1 MRIGIFSESYEPLK
15 NGVAISVR
23 TLIDE
28 LRAARHHVCVVAP
41 HFPDYI
47 DDSPF
52 VMRVPSILS
61 PVNADYPV
69 PYPWFPRLRRQLA
82 KLQLDILHSH
92 SPWFL
97 GLLAVR
103 AARRQNI
110 PHVSTYHTLYENYA
124 HYLSILPEHA
134 TRGLIEWW
142 MPEFYNQC
150 TCVIAP
156 SKVAAQSLR
165 GYGVTSKIAII
176 PTGSPLP
183 YPEHLS
189 ETSVRVTRQRWG
201 VPLDSPVLL
210 YVGRIARE
218 KNLELVLESFALVS
232 RTHADARLMIVGDGP
247 YLEDF
252 RTLAAASPCGGRI
265 IFTGPIDRSELDPI
279 YAAADLFVFGSCTET
294 QGLVVAE
301 ARAAGTPAVV
311 SRVGGASENVTD
323 GEDGLIVE
331 PSPEAFSRAISAVLE
346 NTNRRIEMRQ
356 RCRHNAQLQTPAAMA
371 LRVAGVYREAVD
383 ATSESMAVAARG

>member
-28 LRAARHHVCVVAP
+28 LRAERHHVCVVAP
-41 HFPDYI
+41 HFPDYV
-47 DDSPF
+47 DESPF

-82 KLQLDILHSH
+82 KLQLDVLHSQ

-124 HYLSILPEHA
+124 HYLSILPEPA
-134 TRGLIEWW
+134 TIGLIEWW

-156 SKVAAQSLR
+156 SKV
-165 GYGVTSKIAII
+165 
-176 PTGSPLP
+176 
-183 YPEHLS
+183 
-189 ETSVRVTRQRWG
+189 
-201 VPLDSPVLL
+201 
-210 YVGRIARE
+210 
-218 KNLELVLESFALVS
+218 
-232 RTHADARLMIVGDGP
+232 
-247 YLEDF
+247 
-252 RTLAAASPCGGRI
+252 
-265 IFTGPIDRSELDPI
+265 
-279 YAAADLFVFGSCTET
+279 
-294 QGLVVAE
+294 
-301 ARAAGTPAVV
+301 
-311 SRVGGASENVTD
+311 
-323 GEDGLIVE
+323 
-331 PSPEAFSRAISAVLE
+331 
-346 NTNRRIEMRQ
+346 
-356 RCRHNAQLQTPAAMA
+356 
-371 LRVAGVYREAVD
+371 
-383 ATSESMAVAARG
+383 